1 MAPDFDIGDDAM
13 TQEMASIARAIQTIL
28 PNHKCFYEEL
38 PEGYT
43 SPAIFFPIP
52 DVETYDGTITDNC
65 FRIDNT
71 TLKRVDFHV
80 MQVYIRWK
88 SIYTISDTAEK
99 TVQDFGINFM

>member
-43 SPAIFFPIP
+43 SPAIFFS
-52 DVETYDGTITDNC
+52 Y
-65 FRIDNT
+65 
-71 TLKRVDFHV
+71 
-80 MQVYIRWK
+80 
-88 SIYTISDTAEK
+88 S
-99 TVQDFGINFM
+99 